1 METNGR
7 SGYRVRLERK
17 VRRMSKPISAQ
28 EQDITNHLNEM
39 KTGKP
44 TWVAPMPSEIAD
56 AARVVAWARDPN
68 RKPANT
74 AFTAGPERQAAYWIE
89 WTEQQI
95 GKHVPS
101 A

>member
-1 METNGR
+1 MQCPSCGGDC
-7 SGYRVRLERK
+7 GYTKKKGCQYRGN
-17 VRRMSKPISAQ
+17 Q
-28 EQDITNHLNEM
+28 
-39 KTGKP
+39 P
-44 TWVAPMPSEIAD
+44 TWVCPMPSEIAD

-95 GKHVPS
+95 GEHVPS

>member
-1 METNGR
+1 
-7 SGYRVRLERK
+7 
-17 VRRMSKPISAQ
+17 
-28 EQDITNHLNEM
+28 
-39 KTGKP
+39 
-44 TWVAPMPSEIAD
+44 MPSEIAD